1 MANMERSQHR
11 HRSSPWGSKTDITY
25 NEEEKQT
32 HPRFSQVGSSGS
44 RGMLS
49 TTGWVPTLAYLVN
62 DRPTPFYP
70 KSRAT
75 RSVRWFG
82 GSVSRLDASN
92 VGKLS
97 SPTATGQWH
106 FKWHLS
112 IAHFHVHME
121 MDVLHFQDSYMFF
134 LFRISQKNLE
144 FPGIDKQS
152 VPYGTLLSR
161 PTEGE

>member
-1 MANMERSQHR
+1 
-11 HRSSPWGSKTDITY
+11 
-25 NEEEKQT
+25 
-32 HPRFSQVGSSGS
+32 
-44 RGMLS
+44 
-49 TTGWVPTLAYLVN
+49 
-62 DRPTPFYP
+62 
-70 KSRAT
+70 
-75 RSVRWFG
+75 
-82 GSVSRLDASN
+82 VSRLDASN

-144 FPGIDKQS
+144 FPGINKQS
-152 VPYGTLLSR
+152 VPLTCAALLNKLAKRQADIKCSR
-161 PTEGE
+161 TEMKED

>member
-82 GSVSRLDASN
+82 GSVVRCLGWMLQMLGNSVLPPQQANGTSN
-92 VGKLS
+92 GTFPLPIS
-97 SPTATGQWH
+97 TSTW
-106 FKWHLS
+106 KWTYYIS
-112 IAHFHVHME
+112 KTVTCFFC
-121 MDVLHFQDSYMFF
+121 FQ
-134 LFRISQKNLE
+134 
-144 FPGIDKQS
+144 G
-152 VPYGTLLSR
+152 
-161 PTEGE
+161 